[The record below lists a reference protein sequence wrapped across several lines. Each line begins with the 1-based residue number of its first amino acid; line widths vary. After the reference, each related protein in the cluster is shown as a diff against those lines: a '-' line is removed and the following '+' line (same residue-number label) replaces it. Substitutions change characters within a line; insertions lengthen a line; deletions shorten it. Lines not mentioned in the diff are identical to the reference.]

1 MRDMLIDRDKSLLLL
16 VDMQKRLLPAV
27 VDSERTLGKA
37 ALLAVAAERMKIPV
51 LVSEHYPKGIGP
63 TSEGLSCK
71 VSADGFMQKIHFSCF
86 AEDECRRRIVAA
98 AREQVVVGG
107 TETHVCVQQTAL
119 DLKQAGYE
127 VFVAADATSSRHETD
142 KNLAV
147 ARMRAAGIV
156 IVSAEM
162 VVFEWMR
169 RADTPLFREMLA
181 LIKEA

>member
-1 MRDMLIDRDKSLLLL
+1 MRDMRNDRHKSLLLL
-16 VDMQKRLLPAV
+16 VDMQERLLPAV
-27 VDSERTLGKA
+27 VDSERTLRKA
-37 ALLAVAAERMKIPV
+37 ALLATAAERMKIPV

-71 VSADGFMQKIHFSCF
+71 VSADSVMQKIHFSCF

-98 AREQVVVGG
+98 AREQVVLGG

-119 DLKQAGYE
+119 DLKQAGYD

-142 KNLAV
+142 KNLAI
-147 ARMRAAGIV
+147 ARMQAAGIV

-162 VVFEWMR
+162 AVFEWMG

>member
-1 MRDMLIDRDKSLLLL
+1 MLIDRDNSLLLL
-16 VDMQKRLLPAV
+16 VDMQERLLPAV
-27 VDSERTLGKA
+27 IDSERTLRKA
-37 ALLAVAAERMKIPV
+37 ALLTVAAERMKVPV

-63 TSEGLSCK
+63 TSA
-71 VSADGFMQKIHFSCF
+71 VFSANISAGSVMHKIHFSCF
-86 AEDECRRRIVAA
+86 ADDDCRRRIAAA
-98 AREQVVVGG
+98 ARKQVVLGG

-119 DLKQAGYE
+119 DLKQDGYQ
-127 VFVAADATSSRHETD
+127 VFVAADATSSRHEDD
-142 KNLAV
+142 KSLAI

-169 RADTPLFREMLA
+169 RADTPVFREMLA

>member
-16 VDMQKRLLPAV
+16 VDMQERLLPAV
-27 VDSERTLGKA
+27 IDSERTLRKA
-37 ALLAVAAERMKIPV
+37 GLLAEAAERMNIPI
-51 LVSEHYPKGIGP
+51 LASEHYPKGIGP
-63 TSEGLSCK
+63 TSEGISCN
-71 VSADGFMQKIHFSCF
+71 VSADSVMQKIHFSCF

-98 AREQVVVGG
+98 AREQIVLGG
-107 TETHVCVQQTAL
+107 TETHVCVQQSAL
-119 DLKQAGYE
+119 DLKQGGYK
-127 VFVAADATSSRHETD
+127 VFVAADATSSRYETD
-142 KNLAV
+142 KNLAI
-147 ARMRAAGIV
+147 ARMRGAGIV